1 MNIVSNIIC
10 SKYITADGNAAYEEI
25 QSVGVH
31 TNGNVNVYD
40 NAYSDG
46 ETDATAFKTA
56 MSGVYLVYEL
66 ATPTTESADS
76 FTNPQ
81 IVDDFGTEEYVID
94 SDIAV
99 SIPVG
104 HNTKYTPNLQAKLEM
119 LPNSPDSDG
128 DYIVRHTSGESAF
141 VLLEKELPSVP
152 SEDGT
157 YVLKC
162 TVSSGT
168 ATLIWE
174 SEE

>member
-1 MNIVSNIIC
+1 MIGALGNSLNI
-10 SKYITADGNAAYEEI
+10 AD
-25 QSVGVH
+25 SS
-31 TNGNVNVYD
+31 
-40 NAYSDG
+40 YSDA
-46 ETDATAFKTA
+46 ATFKTA
-56 MSGVYLVYEL
+56 MDGVMLVYAL
-66 ATPTTESADS
+66 ATPTTESADAY
-76 FTNPQ
+76 TNPQ

-94 SDIAV
+94 SSV
-99 SIPVG
+99 TVPIPVG
-104 HNTKYTPNLQAKLEM
+104 HNTKYTPNLRAKLEM

-168 ATLIWE
+168 ATLTWE